1 MINRLFMGTT
11 EKSGFMILN
20 RFFVFLLKMKEVLV
34 ARLVALLVVRKAFC
48 WLSDVFGI
56 LDHE

>member
-1 MINRLFMGTT
+1 MINRLFIEKT

-20 RFFVFLLKMKEVLV
+20 RFFVFLLKMKEVVV
-34 ARLVALLVVRKAFC
+34 ARLVALLVVRWTFC

>member
-1 MINRLFMGTT
+1 MINQIFIEKT

-20 RFFVFLLKMKEVLV
+20 RFFVFLLKMKEVVV
-34 ARLVALLVVRKAFC
+34 ARLVALLVVRWTFC